1 MATAFGSAAD
11 TLQNTL
17 DSAIEAVISALGSTP
32 GLGDRANIPTTTR
45 NTSLFSGLWPPD
57 FWTSPLNDPTRCPP
71 NPQTSKDDRRDTR
84 TVDPRLPTL
93 RLADETILTL
103 RAQFELAVGTRT
115 AGLLARGFQAA
126 DLFGFTNTNAIN
138 KTTVHFYLQI
148 DNGAHY
154 RCTVGNKVLAFER
167 G

>member
-1 MATAFGSAAD
+1 MIDEIHEQRT
-11 TLQNTL
+11 
-17 DSAIEAVISALGSTP
+17 
-32 GLGDRANIPTTTR
+32 
-45 NTSLFSGLWPPD
+45 
-57 FWTSPLNDPTRCPP
+57 DPW
-71 NPQTSKDDRRDTR
+71 
-84 TVDPRLPTL
+84 LPTL

-103 RAQFELAVGTRT
+103 HAQFEQAVGTRT

-167 G
+167 GWAMHLARCAEAQSTSRNSPPL